1 MEVEANR
8 RHTGPSPF
16 SRPPQPRPASKFA
29 SPVVAPREPLRTGA
43 TGEER
48 KRLERQRRNGG
59 QWFYWIAGLS
69 LINAAVALAGQEWRF
84 ILGLGV
90 TQLVQELAKSGSDGT
105 KAGLVGVAVI
115 IIFAVLG
122 QRAVQGHSWAFL
134 AGITL
139 FALDGA
145 IFVLIQDW
153 VGVGF
158 HAFALLMI
166 LRGYL
171 AARRLS
177 APGA

>member
-1 MEVEANR
+1 VPGRAYGIR
-8 RHTGPSPF
+8 GQQTARW
-16 SRPPQPRPASKFA
+16 PQSLQSSSA
-29 SPVVAPREPLRTGA
+29 A

-48 KRLERQRRNGG
+48 KTLERQRRNGG

-69 LINAAVALAGQEWRF
+69 SINAAIAFAGQEWRF

-90 TQLVQELAKSGSDGT
+90 TQIVQELAKSGSAGT

-115 IIFAVLG
+115 IIFVVLG
-122 QRAVQGHSWAFL
+122 RRAVRGHGGAFL
-134 AGITL
+134 VGMTL

-145 IFVLIQDW
+145 IFALIQDW

-166 LRGYL
+166 LRGYV

-177 APGA
+177 APRA